1 MSSSYTLPP
10 QDRSGPA
17 RLSPR
22 TPPKTLTKATAP
34 NIPSTF
40 LPNIRAPAAA
50 PKPYRH
56 TILYPNRC
64 SAYTMRL
71 RMSKPATPNNYAC
84 EHLPITIPRFPTSH
98 PMTIA
103 SENTDSPQRFTT
115 SRPTTIASQH
125 RHVVENE
132 MLTFRSTDLHRCEAV
147 QIRIS
152 ALRHVDVSTVRPT
165 VLQRTANLA
174 ILSLRIII
182 LKYILLDFTPFGY
195 TGTPPR
201 RPQLHPDQILP
212 CHATHA

>member
-34 NIPSTF
+34 NTPSTF

-56 TILYPNRC
+56 TILHPNRC

-84 EHLPITIPRFPTSH
+84 EHLPITIPRFPTH
-98 PMTIA
+98 
-103 SENTDSPQRFTT
+103 SPQRFTT

-165 VLQRTANLA
+165 VLQRTATLA

-182 LKYILLDFTPFGY
+182 LKYIV
-195 TGTPPR
+195 R
-201 RPQLHPDQILP
+201 LHPFWIYRYP
-212 CHATHA
+212 SPATAPP

>member
-56 TILYPNRC
+56 TILHPNRC

-71 RMSKPATPNNYAC
+71 RMSNPATPNNYAC

-103 SENTDSPQRFTT
+103 SENTSRLTPIHEQVVQRLSLQRTL
-115 SRPTTIASQH
+115 
-125 RHVVENE
+125 VENE
-132 MLTFRSTDLHRCEAV
+132 MLTFRSTDPHCCEAV
-147 QIRIS
+147 
-152 ALRHVDVSTVRPT
+152 
-165 VLQRTANLA
+165 
-174 ILSLRIII
+174 
-182 LKYILLDFTPFGY
+182 
-195 TGTPPR
+195 
-201 RPQLHPDQILP
+201 
-212 CHATHA
+212 